1 MSASYH
7 RTAAHLAA
15 VSHELRG
22 PLSGVASLATLLL
35 DEGGLNTRQ
44 TQLVRILERS
54 AEDLVRLLD
63 DRLTFEKL
71 EAHAVE
77 LEPRAFDLARRIEDL
92 VTLLGAAF
100 GSPRTAL
107 RIDYPD
113 SVPRLFVTDPTR
125 LGQILTNLL
134 TNALKFT
141 PCGAVTIRVRYAP
154 RLDDEG
160 DLTIQVIDTG
170 IGIPDD
176 RRSTLFE
183 PFTQAEAAT
192 SRRYGGTGLGLAI
205 TGRVV
210 DALGGTIEVDSHAG
224 GGSLFTVK
232 LPVQLADSPTLQT
245 RDIAIDSKL
254 GAGTRALV
262 VDDDSLSLYVAE
274 ELLLA
279 FGCEVYTADDA
290 KAAGELLDRQP
301 IDLVFLDGQLPDACG
316 YEVGRQLRARF
327 GDALRI
333 VALTGERDQE
343 GRVRARDA
351 GLDAHVAKPVTP
363 ETLESV
369 LTKFS
374 VRARPPAASDAA

>member
-1 MSASYH
+1 MSASSH
-7 RTAAHLAA
+7 QTAAHLAA

-35 DEGGLNTRQ
+35 DEGGLSARQ

-63 DRLTFEKL
+63 DRLTFERL
-71 EAHAVE
+71 EAQAVE
-77 LEPRAFDLARRIEDL
+77 LEPRAFDLARKIDDL

-100 GSPRTAL
+100 GSQRTAL
-107 RIDYPD
+107 RVDYPD
-113 SVPRLFVTDPTR
+113 AVPRLFVTDPTR
-125 LGQILTNLL
+125 LGQVLTNLL

-141 PCGAVTIRVRYAP
+141 PCGAVTIRVRYTP
-154 RLDDEG
+154 RLDDQG
-160 DLTIQVIDTG
+160 DLAIQVIDTG
-170 IGIPDD
+170 IGIPAD
-176 RRSTLFE
+176 RRNTLFE

-210 DALGGTIEVDSHAG
+210 DALGGTIDVDSRAG
-224 GGSLFTVK
+224 GGSLFTVR
-232 LPVQLADSPTLQT
+232 LPVQLADTPTLPT
-245 RDIAIDSKL
+245 RDIAIDAQL

-262 VDDDSLSLYVAE
+262 IDDDPLSLYVAE

-279 FGCEVYTADDA
+279 FGCEVFTADDVTRA
-290 KAAGELLDRQP
+290 RALLDRQP
-301 IDLVFLDGQLPDACG
+301 VDLVFLDGHLPDACG
-316 YEVGRQLRARF
+316 YETGRELRARF

-333 VALTGERDQE
+333 VALTGEREQE

-351 GLDAHVAKPVTP
+351 GMDAHVPKPVTP
-363 ETLESV
+363 ETLEAV
-369 LTKFS
+369 LTRFS